1 MSRLDDE
8 KFVRQND
15 PNGIYD
21 LTLGF
26 PEQCREALKI
36 ARGAS
41 LPRWSARPDAVFQTG
56 LGGSAAGGDF
66 VKALFE
72 EGGVAPF
79 SVNRDYRMPAYV
91 NSGSLVFATSYSGNT
106 EETVAAYKHAR
117 SQGASLIAVT
127 SGGKLEQLAK
137 QDGFPL
143 IKVPGGQPPRTAL
156 GYMLIP
162 VVFCCQSLGLIP
174 EQDFE
179 EAFQEI
185 ESCSVDYRI
194 DAVAD
199 QNPTKQ
205 LAESLAGKV
214 ATIYGLGGWQA
225 VIASRWK
232 SQLNENSKY
241 MAFANAFPELCHNE
255 IIGWV
260 GAKEQGVKQWIS
272 VLLKDGTESDKM
284 KARADITFR
293 LVQDQTERQDVNARG
308 KGLLAK
314 MLSLT
319 YFGDFVSVYLAA
331 LTGHDPEKIDNIHT
345 LKAELSKVE

>member
-8 KFVRQND
+8 KFVGQND
-15 PNGIYD
+15 PKGIYD
-21 LTLGF
+21 LTTGF
-26 PEQCREALKI
+26 PEQCRKALEI
-36 ARGAS
+36 ARQAS

-72 EGGVAPF
+72 EGGITPF
-79 SVNRDYRMPAYV
+79 GVNRDYRMPAYV

-106 EETVAAYKHAR
+106 EETLAAYKHAR

-127 SGGKLEQLAK
+127 SGGELEHLAK

-156 GYMLIP
+156 GFMLIP
-162 VVFCCQSLGLIP
+162 VVYCCQSLGLIP
-174 EQDFE
+174 EQNFE
-179 EAFQEI
+179 AAFREI
-185 ESCSVDYRI
+185 EKCGKEYGLEVST
-194 DAVAD
+194 D

-205 LAESLAGKV
+205 LAEALAGKV

-241 MAFANAFPELCHNE
+241 MAFANEFPELCHNE

-260 GAKEQGVKQWIS
+260 GANDQGVEQWIS

-293 LVQDQTERQDVNARG
+293 LVQEQTERHDVMARG
-308 KGLLAK
+308 EGLLAK

-319 YFGDFVSVYLAA
+319 FFGDFVSVYLAA

-345 LKAELSKVE
+345 LKAELANVT